1 MTSGVSSFL
10 GVALEPIFGTGSRS
24 SSARRALL
32 GAGASDLQRMP
43 TATIRRHTPGR
54 PRARDTHKNGR
65 DYAGGSPSPVRKSL
79 YATTAPWPPTM
90 KLGLRPLASI
100 VFSSDAAPGP
110 NGPPGV
116 YVSPLTNSTPAFGM

>member
-1 MTSGVSSFL
+1 MPSGVSSFS
-10 GVALEPIFGTGSRS
+10 GVAFEAIFGTGSRS
-24 SSARRALL
+24 SSARRARCSARERRTFS
-32 GAGASDLQRMP
+32 GMP
-43 TATIRRHTPGR
+43 RATIRRHTRG
-54 PRARDTHKNGR
+54 RARVTQNGR

-90 KLGLRPLASI
+90 KLGLRPLAAI
-100 VFSSDAAPGP
+100 VFSSNAAPGP